1 MMCHQAAHPASTF
14 TIPTAPGSEQ
24 EKATDG
30 GTGYTG
36 PFRHLLT
43 QISEGIT
50 RTSVCL
56 EKYERQSQEKNT
68 LKGEG

>member
-14 TIPTAPGSEQ
+14 MIPTAPGSEQ

-50 RTSVCL
+50 RTSAGL
-56 EKYERQSQEKNT
+56 EECERQGQEKNT